1 MHKRA
6 HARTCASGSASAP
19 TEIMRATA
27 PHALSRT
34 CRRECCKATAVTDGM
49 PSRIARS
56 GGEPGGR
63 SFAEVGIGRRPGP
76 AGAHSLL
83 DRGFEQRLESDQHV
97 GEVRLDYMLSARKR
111 SLHP

>member
-1 MHKRA
+1 MLQSH
-6 HARTCASGSASAP
+6 
-19 TEIMRATA
+19 
-27 PHALSRT
+27 
-34 CRRECCKATAVTDGM
+34 AVTDGM

-63 SFAEVGIGRRPGP
+63 AFAEVGIGRRPGP
-76 AGAHSLL
+76 ARAHSLL

-97 GEVRLDYMLSARKR
+97 SEVRLDYMLSSEHASD